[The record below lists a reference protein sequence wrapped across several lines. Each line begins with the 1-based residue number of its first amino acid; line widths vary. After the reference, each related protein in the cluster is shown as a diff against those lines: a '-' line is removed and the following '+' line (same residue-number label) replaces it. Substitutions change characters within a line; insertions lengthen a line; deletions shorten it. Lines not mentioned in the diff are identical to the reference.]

1 MVRMRISKIIAI
13 TVLGLSLSAPLM
25 ASGKIGQELVASA
38 KKWSKKIT
46 PAELK
51 KKIDNEDDIYMLDIR
66 EPYMIPEG
74 SIEGMENVAIPRGLL
89 EFEIEDKI
97 PNKKAIIVIY
107 CRSGKGAAMS
117 AQTLKDKM
125 KYKNAYYLVGGLD
138 GWLEAGY
145 SVFSHLGE
153 MQLSK

>member
-1 MVRMRISKIIAI
+1 MRISKVI
-13 TVLGLSLSAPLM
+13 TVVILGISLSMPLM
-25 ASGKIGQELVASA
+25 ASGQIGQELLASA

-51 KKIDNEDDIYMLDIR
+51 KKIDNEEDLYMLDVR

-74 SIEGMENVAIPRGLL
+74 SIDGMENVAIPRGLL

-97 PNKKAIIVIY
+97 PNKDAFIVIY
-107 CRSGKGAAMS
+107 CRAGKGAALS
-117 AQTLKDKM
+117 AQTMEKDFH
-125 KYKNAYYLVGGLD
+125 YKNVYYLVGGLD

-145 SVFSHLGE
+145 SVFSNFGE
-153 MQLSK
+153 VKLVKE

>member
-1 MVRMRISKIIAI
+1 MIRINKLVLTAL
-13 TVLGLSLSAPLM
+13 LGLCLSTTLTAGEKL
-25 ASGKIGQELVASA
+25 GQELLASA
-38 KKWSKKIT
+38 KKWTKKIT

-51 KKIDNEDDIYMLDIR
+51 KKIDNEDDLYMLDIR

-89 EFEIEDKI
+89 EFEVEDKI
-97 PNKKAIIVIY
+97 ENKDAFIVVY
-107 CRSGKGAAMS
+107 CRSGKGAALT
-117 AQTLKDKM
+117 AQTMAEQLK
-125 KYKNAYYLVGGLD
+125 YTNTYYLVGGLD

-153 MQLSK
+153 LKLVKE

>member
-1 MVRMRISKIIAI
+1 MKICKIIAVV
-13 TVLGLSLSAPLM
+13 VLGLSLSTPLM
-25 ASGKIGQELVASA
+25 ASGKIGQELVATA

-51 KKIDNEDDIYMLDIR
+51 KKIDNEDDLYMLDIR

-74 SIEGMENVAIPRGLL
+74 SIEGMENVAIARGLL

-97 PNKKAIIVIY
+97 PNKDAIIVIY

-117 AQTLKDKM
+117 AQTLKKM
-125 KYKNAYYLVGGLD
+125 NYKNAYYLVGGLD
-138 GWLEAGY
+138 NWLEAGN

>member
-1 MVRMRISKIIAI
+1 MKISRIIAVVI
-13 TVLGLSLSAPLM
+13 LGLSLSTSLM
-25 ASGKIGQELVASA
+25 ASDKVGQELLASA

-97 PNKKAIIVIY
+97 PNKNAIIVIY
-107 CRSGKGAAMS
+107 CRSGKGAALS
-117 AQTLKDKM
+117 AQTLKKM

-138 GWLEAGY
+138 SWLEAGN

-153 MQLSK
+153 IQLSK

>member
-1 MVRMRISKIIAI
+1 MKICKIIAVV
-13 TVLGLSLSAPLM
+13 VLGLSLSSPLM

-51 KKIDNEDDIYMLDIR
+51 KKIDKEDDVYMLDIR

-74 SIEGMENVAIPRGLL
+74 SIEGMENVAIARGLL

-97 PNKKAIIVIY
+97 SNKDAFIVIY

-117 AQTLKDKM
+117 AQTLKDQF
-125 KYKNAYYLVGGLD
+125 KYKNAYYLEGGLD

-145 SVFSHLGE
+145 SVFNHLGE
-153 MQLSK
+153 LKLVKE